1 VAIREIVNESSIYRR
16 ERAVGLLPGSYLA
29 SKLTVFILIIA
40 AQVAIFVYL
49 SLLGKPKPA
58 DALVLPWPTVE
69 VGVAV
74 GMVAITSAV
83 LGLLIGALVRTVEQT
98 TPVLVVLVMA
108 QLVLSGGLFELS
120 GQKVLEQ
127 VSWISPTRWG
137 YAAGASTVDLTK
149 SPLLKDTL
157 WAHTPGAWWRSILIL
172 VGQLVVL
179 VVATRL
185 ALRRLEPGRQS

>member
-1 VAIREIVNESSIYRR
+1 
-16 ERAVGLLPGSYLA
+16 
-29 SKLTVFILIIA
+29 
-40 AQVAIFVYL
+40 
-49 SLLGKPKPA
+49 
-58 DALVLPWPTVE
+58 
-69 VGVAV
+69 
-74 GMVAITSAV
+74 
-83 LGLLIGALVRTVEQT
+83 
-98 TPVLVVLVMA
+98 MA

-127 VSWISPTRWG
+127 VSWLSPTRWG

-157 WAHTPGAWWRSILIL
+157 WVHTAGAWWRSILIL
-172 VGQLVVL
+172 LVQLVVL